1 MDQGRVKYLP
11 LVWSALWRKPVEA
24 ILIGLAVTAAFTL
37 LGLMA
42 GLRTTYQDLVA
53 TSRMDRLDV
62 NARFPSADPRGEFLP
77 IGLRSQ
83 IAGLKGVS
91 AVGSY
96 YELWGYYQNPH
107 NRARVIAVDKYMDD
121 AWSELPLTPA
131 QWRQLSGTRT
141 GIFVSRSPAKRLGLK
156 KGDVFPLITSP
167 GLRADGAST
176 WEFKVLGVV
185 NDDPRIGAFIIGNYS
200 YVDNSRPLQDQG
212 LVSGFRVAVRD
223 ADMADNVSV
232 MIDRH
237 FANSSTPTIT
247 IPDKANMI
255 YVINS
260 GYSIAKVIWPL
271 AGAGF
276 FMILLLIANGI
287 ALSVRERIT
296 EFAVLETIGYPVTL
310 LMGLVFAEALIPCLA
325 GALIGSGLTDVIADL
340 PGHYLPQNLSNVP
353 TPTLTAAVV
362 GWCMAAGLA
371 VATASTILPMVRLRR
386 ISITDALAGR

>member
-1 MDQGRVKYLP
+1 MKYFP

-24 ILIGLAVTAAFTL
+24 ILIWLALTAAFTL

-42 GLRTTYQDLVA
+42 GLRTTYLDLVLS
-53 TSRMDRLDV
+53 SRMDRLDV
-62 NARFPSADPRGEFLP
+62 NARFPSADPHGAFLP

-107 NRARVIAVDKYMDD
+107 KRARIIAVDEHMDA
-121 AWSELPLTPA
+121 AWSELPLTPT
-131 QWRQLSGTRT
+131 QWHQLFATRT
-141 GIFVSRSPAKRLGLK
+141 GIFVSRSPAKRLDLK

-167 GLRADGAST
+167 GLRVDGAST
-176 WEFKVLGVV
+176 WEFNVLGIV

-200 YVDNSRPLQDQG
+200 YVDNSRPVQEQG

-223 ADMADNVSV
+223 ADMADDVSV

-255 YVINS
+255 YVVNS
-260 GYSIAKVIWPL
+260 GYSIAKAIWPL

-276 FMILLLIANGI
+276 FMILLLIANAI
-287 ALSVRERIT
+287 AQSVRERIT
-296 EFAVLETIGYPVTL
+296 EFAVLATVGYSVTL
-310 LMGLVFAEALIPCLA
+310 LMGLVFAEALIPCVA
-325 GALIGSGLTDVIADL
+325 GALIGSGLTDVITDL

-353 TPTLTAAVV
+353 APTLTAAVV
-362 GWCMAAGLA
+362 GWCMAAGLG
-371 VATASTILPMVRLRR
+371 VAAASTIVPMVRLRKV
-386 ISITDALAGR
+386 SVTDALAGR